1 MTQEPDMNQ
10 DPGTNEEPTT
20 AGMSGMIR
28 SAPVTDLLAVDGE
41 SLVLLDDQVLR
52 LGPVATVVLQ
62 LLDDGPRSQAQ
73 LTAALEEEFGAPPD
87 GSLRDAVEAQLN
99 GLASA
104 GLITRDDEPAST

>member
-10 DPGTNEEPTT
+10 DPGANEEPTT

-28 SAPVTDLLAVDGE
+28 SVSFTDLLAVDGE

-99 GLASA
+99 GLATA
-104 GLITRDDEPAST
+104 GLITRDEPAST